1 MTHDGFCLALC
12 GVGLLWLLCLLL
24 LLCVCSLFLCV
35 GALLGVWDNMVV
47 LVDHSCGFCVG
58 VAGCVLVVLH
68 GIFVVGVLCE
78 NCIVDA
84 SNLYSLI
91 VLGVLFVTCVL
102 FVKGTRWMPWHYE
115 PMKDV

>member
-1 MTHDGFCLALC
+1 MMVFSCTVWC
-12 GVGLLWLLCLLL
+12 GAVVVVVFVVVV
-24 LLCVCSLFLCV
+24 CVCSLFLCV

-47 LVDHSCGFCVG
+47 LVDHSCGFRVG

>member
-1 MTHDGFCLALC
+1 MMVVSHTVWC
-12 GVGLLWLLCLLL
+12 GAVVVVVFVVV
-24 LLCVCSLFLCV
+24 VCLFL
-35 GALLGVWDNMVV
+35 
-47 LVDHSCGFCVG
+47 FF
-58 VAGCVLVVLH
+58 CVLVRCWVSGTTWLFWLITH
-68 GIFVVGVLCE
+68 VVSCWCGWLCAGCASWGYVVGVLCE

>member
-1 MTHDGFCLALC
+1 MMVFSCTVWCEGVVVVVFVVVVCLFFIC
-12 GVGLLWLLCLLL
+12 W
-24 LLCVCSLFLCV
+24 CV

-47 LVDHSCGFCVG
+47 LVDHSCGFHVG

>member
-1 MTHDGFCLALC
+1 MTHDGFSHAVWC
-12 GVGLLWLLCLLL
+12 GAVVVVVFVVVA
-24 LLCVCSLFLCV
+24 CVCSLFV
-35 GALLGVWDNMVV
+35 
-47 LVDHSCGFCVG
+47 
-58 VAGCVLVVLH
+58 CVLVRCWVSGTTWLFWLITHVVLCWC
-68 GIFVVGVLCE
+68 GWLCAGCASWGYVVGVLCE

>member
-1 MTHDGFCLALC
+1 MMVVSHTVWC
-12 GVGLLWLLCLLL
+12 GAVVVVVFVVV
-24 LLCVCSLFLCV
+24 CVCSYF
-35 GALLGVWDNMVV
+35 GV
-47 LVDHSCGFCVG
+47 LVRCWVSGTTWLFWLITHVVSCWCGWLC
-58 VAGCVLVVLH
+58 AGCASWDY
-68 GIFVVGVLCE
+68 VVGVLCE

>member
-1 MTHDGFCLALC
+1 MMVFSRTVWC
-12 GVGLLWLLCLLL
+12 GAVVVVVV
-24 LLCVCSLFLCV
+24 CVCSLFLCV

-47 LVDHSCGFCVG
+47 LVDHSCGFRAG

-91 VLGVLFVTCVL
+91 VLGVLFVIFVL

>member
-1 MTHDGFCLALC
+1 MVVVF
-12 GVGLLWLLCLLL
+12 VVVV
-24 LLCVCSLFLCV
+24 CVCSLFLCV

-47 LVDHSCGFCVG
+47 LVDHSCGFRVG
-58 VAGCVLVVLH
+58 LAGCVLVVLLWDR
-68 GIFVVGVLCE
+68 VVGVLCE

>member
-1 MTHDGFCLALC
+1 MMVFSHAVWC
-12 GVGLLWLLCLLL
+12 GAVVVVVFVVV
-24 LLCVCSLFLCV
+24 VCLFLFFWCV

-47 LVDHSCGFCVG
+47 LVDHSRGFRVECGWLC
-58 VAGCVLVVLH
+58 AGCASWDL
-68 GIFVVGVLCE
+68 VVGVLCE

>member
-1 MTHDGFCLALC
+1 MTHDGCFPYCVVWGCC
-12 GVGLLWLLCLLL
+12 GC
-24 LLCVCSLFLCV
+24 CVCCCCVFVLIFLCV
-35 GALLGVWDNMVV
+35 LVRCWVSGTTWLFWLITHVV
-47 LVDHSCGFCVG
+47 SCWCGWLC
-58 VAGCVLVVLH
+58 AGCASW
-68 GIFVVGVLCE
+68 GYVVGVLCE

>member
-1 MTHDGFCLALC
+1 MWCGAVVVVVFVVVVVCLFFIC
-12 GVGLLWLLCLLL
+12 W
-24 LLCVCSLFLCV
+24 CV

-47 LVDHSCGFCVG
+47 LVDHSRGFCGG
-58 VAGCVLVVLH
+58 VAGCVLVVLLWDR
-68 GIFVVGVLCE
+68 VVGVLCE